1 MSMAII
7 PKICIHEF
15 AQEYRRGV
23 SDIWQHEYLSLP
35 VLFLLKELE
44 ISMS

>member
-1 MSMAII
+1 MSTAIV
-7 PKICIHEF
+7 PEICFHEF
-15 AQEYRRGV
+15 AQEYHRGV